1 MYRRRFTASRA
12 IRRKRSMTIF
22 YCIPFSFNPNIIVSY
37 LIPWRHTNNSL
48 HTVVA
53 LLGSLWNECQ
63 FALSLSS
70 TFKTLKKFVLIR
82 RYIAQVE
89 KYNSNVVQMTPS
101 LFGLFGIMIY
111 LPSLASV
118 GSPVDYSFLS
128 LTQLHIKFRS
138 M

>member
-1 MYRRRFTASRA
+1 MDRRRFTASRA

-53 LLGSLWNECQ
+53 LLCSLWNECQ

-89 KYNSNVVQMTPS
+89 KYNSNVVQMTLS
-101 LFGLFGIMIY
+101 FWLIWHHDLSAVFGICGI
-111 LPSLASV
+111 LCRLQFFESDTAAH
-118 GSPVDYSFLS
+118 
-128 LTQLHIKFRS
+128 QN
-138 M
+138 